1 MQVNIDVLKVNWD
14 FRLFASFGKIFTF
27 VESDVR
33 TKEQILDNYCTEDS
47 EHYVT
52 VKSMVNWEIKDGIP
66 PKKEVVFGIFAYFVY
81 FLSTDIWNFSIFF
94 WKILNNIKIS
104 FENCILYAKF
114 NWKLIEVSAANMML
128 F

>member
-81 FLSTDIWNFSIFF
+81 FLSTDIWKKIVKNVNNLDLYEHFF
-94 WKILNNIKIS
+94 
-104 FENCILYAKF
+104 F
-114 NWKLIEVSAANMML
+114 NVYLFGKLKHYLKAVW
-128 F
+128 